1 MNTHVVDK
9 VDEDHDDD
17 AAGLQ
22 KAGPESIGVKAT
34 PAPRWPTR
42 VFALEC
48 MLKIMLVCDGKP
60 EQFDLVKAK
69 QLRVKTEGLKSDTLI
84 DFDWIGESCFI

>member
-1 MNTHVVDK
+1 M
-9 VDEDHDDD
+9 HDDD

-22 KAGPESIGVKAT
+22 KAGPEGAVQKAT

-60 EQFDLVKAK
+60 EQFDLVRAK
-69 QLRVKTEGLKSDTLI
+69 QLQAKTEG
-84 DFDWIGESCFI
+84 